1 MICKSTKIIFSDIRS
16 TLSEPLYNFRLLYYK
31 EKFIMFILYWKKNFF
46 CSVILKKL
54 FPFTLYKRKALSVHV
69 VLKKLSPFRYIKKA
83 FSVHIVLKEKLFLFC
98 ILKKLFPFI
107 LYSKKSSFCPCYIKR
122 KAHSV
127 HITPYFRHYYILF
140 DNIRHNNSDKTKIKI
155 FLHFFPNK
163 VLTISKIYDMII
175 V

>member
-1 MICKSTKIIFSDIRS
+1 MIHKLTEITFSDIKS
-16 TLSEPLYNFRLLYYK
+16 TLSEPLYNFLHLYYK
-31 EKFIMFILYWKKNFF
+31 EKFIMFILYWKKNFLR
-46 CSVILKKL
+46 SVILKKL
-54 FPFTLYKRKALSVHV
+54 FPFTLYKRKAFSAHV
-69 VLKKLSPFRYIKKA
+69 I
-83 FSVHIVLKEKLFLFC
+83 LKEKLFLFC
-98 ILKKLFPFI
+98 YIKKAFSVYIVFE
-107 LYSKKSSFCPCYIKR
+107 KKSSFCPCYIKR